1 MVSNTTK
8 KIIKV
13 SLLIFVILL
22 VVGII
27 GFTITSKQP
36 KIEQNQTTNSTSI
49 SYEDKTTVSGRGAL
63 LLGVIFV
70 TVLIILFYII
80 RRSPDFYK
88 LLTDEET
95 IKVSREILLN
105 LYNFNFENKQ
115 GSVAYYFS
123 YYNGGDK
130 RYPRAIIGWNL
141 KQRGDAEGSIEPLH
155 AHILTID
162 LSRKNPD
169 RDHQFLGALTKEEAL
184 KYLHDLYFGR
194 IGQSV
199 DPIKQERIIL
209 SEAEQEAIEELKK
222 EKLKEEVKKN
232 DK

>member
-1 MVSNTTK
+1 MVSKTTK
-8 KIIKV
+8 TVIKIT
-13 SLLIFVILL
+13 LLIIVILL
-22 VVGII
+22 IVGII
-27 GFTITSKQP
+27 GFSIKYKEP
-36 KIEQNQTTNSTSI
+36 KIDTNSTTNSTSI
-49 SYEDKTTVSGRGAL
+49 SYEDKTNISGRGVF

-70 TVLIILFYII
+70 IVLFILFYII
-80 RRSPDFYK
+80 RKSPDFYRV
-88 LLTDEET
+88 LTDEET
-95 IKVSREILLN
+95 IEVSKDMLVN
-105 LYNFNFENKQ
+105 LYNFSFENKQ
-115 GSVAYYFS
+115 GSVTYYLS

-130 RYPRAIIGWNL
+130 RYPRAIVGWNL
-141 KQRGDAEGSIEPLH
+141 KQRNDAEGSIEPLH
-155 AHILTID
+155 AHIVAID

-169 RDHQFLGALTKEEAL
+169 RDHQFLGSLTKEEAL

>member
-13 SLLIFVILL
+13 SLFIFVILL
-22 VVGII
+22 VIGII

-36 KIEQNQTTNSTSI
+36 QIEHNETTNSTSI
-49 SYEDKTTVSGRGAL
+49 DYEDKTTISGRGVL
-63 LLGVIFV
+63 LLGVIFI

-80 RRSPDFYK
+80 RKSPDFYRV
-88 LLTDEET
+88 LTDEET
-95 IKVSREILLN
+95 IEVSREMLIS
-105 LYNFNFENKQ
+105 LYNFNFESKQ
-115 GSVAYYFS
+115 GSVAYYLS

-141 KQRGDAEGSIEPLH
+141 KQRSDAEGSIEPLH
-155 AHILTID
+155 AHLVTID
-162 LSRKNPD
+162 ISRKNPN
-169 RDHQFLGALTKEEAL
+169 RDHQFLSSLTKEEAL
-184 KYLHDLYFGR
+184 KYLHDLYFGK

>member
-13 SLLIFVILL
+13 SLVIIVILL
-22 VVGII
+22 VIGII

-36 KIEQNQTTNSTSI
+36 KIEHNETTNSTSI
-49 SYEDKTTVSGRGAL
+49 NYEEKTTVSGRGAL
-63 LLGVIFV
+63 LLGVIFI

-80 RRSPDFYK
+80 RRSPDFYRV
-88 LLTDEET
+88 LTDEET
-95 IKVSREILLN
+95 IAVSKEMIVN

-115 GSVAYYFS
+115 GSVTYYLS

-130 RYPRAIIGWNL
+130 RYPRAIVGWNL
-141 KQRGDAEGSIEPLH
+141 KQRSDAEGSIEPLH
-155 AHILTID
+155 AHIVAID
-162 LSRKNPD
+162 LSRKNPE
-169 RDHQFLGALTKEEAL
+169 RDHQFLGSLTKDEAL
-184 KYLHDLYFGR
+184 KYMHDLYFGR
-194 IGQSV
+194 LGQSV

>member
-1 MVSNTTK
+1 MVSKTTK
-8 KIIKV
+8 TIIKV
-13 SLLIFVILL
+13 TLLIFVILL
-22 VVGII
+22 VVGIV
-27 GFTITSKQP
+27 GFSIKSKQP
-36 KIEQNQTTNSTSI
+36 KIDTNSTTNSTSI
-49 SYEDKTTVSGRGAL
+49 SYEDKTSISGRGVL

-70 TVLIILFYII
+70 IVLFILFYVI
-80 RRSPDFYK
+80 RKSPDFYRV
-88 LLTDEET
+88 LTDEET
-95 IKVSREILLN
+95 IEVSKEMLVN
-105 LYNFNFENKQ
+105 LYNFSFENKQ
-115 GSVAYYFS
+115 GSVTYYLS

-130 RYPRAIIGWNL
+130 RYPRAIVGWNL
-141 KQRGDAEGSIEPLH
+141 KQRNDAEGSIEPLH
-155 AHILTID
+155 AHIVAID

-169 RDHQFLGALTKEEAL
+169 RDHQFLGSLTKEEAL

>member
-1 MVSNTTK
+1 MVSKTTK
-8 KIIKV
+8 TIIKV

-27 GFTITSKQP
+27 GFSIKYKQP
-36 KIEQNQTTNSTSI
+36 KIDTNSTTNSTAI
-49 SYEDKTTVSGRGAL
+49 SYEDKTTISGRGVL
-63 LLGVIFV
+63 LLGVIFI

-80 RRSPDFYK
+80 RKSPDFYRV
-88 LLTDEET
+88 LTDEET
-95 IKVSREILLN
+95 IAVSKEMLVN
-105 LYNFNFENKQ
+105 LYNFSFENKQ
-115 GSVAYYFS
+115 GSITYYLS

-141 KQRGDAEGSIEPLH
+141 KQRSDAEGSIEPLH

-169 RDHQFLGALTKEEAL
+169 RDHQFLGSLTKDEAL

-194 IGQSV
+194 LGQSV

-209 SEAEQEAIEELKK
+209 SKAEQEAIEELKK

-232 DK
+232 DQ